1 MRTIMTIAVVLLAS
15 RSAYAWD
22 GPELWY
28 DPADGA
34 MPGGDGLLGTGGVH
48 DHGIKC
54 GDCHVDA
61 PMETPGLDFAYT
73 PPMGVA
79 GPDLLYTPGQ
89 RYRVDVTITGANLG
103 VTNCDRPEMDGF
115 AAAYETDSGAVA
127 GQLES
132 DVGQSAASCPPT
144 WTIPPDTGSTGLYGD
159 CAVVFG
165 NKRGVR
171 TWTFY
176 WTAPAAG
183 TVKLSY
189 GGVDGDCSG
198 MSMGDA
204 SVAGSRILRPP
215 AAIAKSAKQCL
226 IAFALSASSSGN
238 VDRRSR

>member
-1 MRTIMTIAVVLLAS
+1 MRIIIAIAIVLCSA
-15 RSAYAWD
+15 RAAYAWD

-28 DPADGA
+28 APAEGA
-34 MPGGDGLLGTGGVH
+34 NPGGGGLAGTGGVH
-48 DHGIKC
+48 DHGVTC
-54 GDCHVDA
+54 GDCHVDR
-61 PMETPGLDFAYT
+61 PMETPGLDFVYT
-73 PPMGVA
+73 PQMGIA

-103 VTNCDRPEMDGF
+103 GGTCDRPEMDGF
-115 AAAYETDSGAVA
+115 AAAYETDSGAAA
-127 GQLES
+127 GRLES

-144 WTIPPDTGSTGLYGD
+144 WTIPPDTGSTGVYGD

-165 NKRGVR
+165 NKRGVK

-204 SVAGSRILRPP
+204 VVAGSRILRTATVATTKHEP
-215 AAIAKSAKQCL
+215 AWPFAL
-226 IAFALSASSSGN
+226 VAFALVG
-238 VDRRSR
+238 VKFRKR